1 MARGLKVILESR
13 KIPSLLIRLN
23 SWMVVT
29 LIEKKVCNRGKV
41 WNSALSQVSAEHHTS
56 IPAVEGTE

>member
-13 KIPSLLIRLN
+13 IISSLLIRLN

-29 LIEKKVCNRGKV
+29 LIEKETAIEAKCGIL
-41 WNSALSQVSAEHHTS
+41 LSVMSLQNIHMS